1 MSKSHSVEFP
11 MAEAKGIIRELF
23 TPNPWVYW
31 TDFLVNDLLGW
42 TAFVLAVRAP
52 VFSPLQGA
60 AFLVAGLALYRAV
73 IFVHELTHLKKGTF
87 RTFHTAWN
95 LLCGFPLLV
104 PSMLYMGVHIDHHKQ
119 KLYGTKNDHEYFD
132 FALEKPYRIPLFLFT
147 MLLAP
152 ALFLFRFLLLTPVSY
167 IVQPLRKPL
176 WEMASSLAVG
186 SGFKRPIP
194 TEAEKHLWWAQE
206 FMTFAYAATGIG
218 LMAAGVLPW
227 RVLLL
232 WYLTAVFI
240 LFTNGLRTLVAHC
253 YRNPPDHEMD
263 FSEQFLDSIDIPGNF
278 LTTPLW
284 APVGLRFHATHHLF
298 PGMPYHHLGKAHRKL
313 MRELPPGNPYP
324 LVVRR
329 SLLSALAQLWG
340 SAKSSQLSK
349 GANE

>member
-186 SGFKRPIP
+186 GGFKRPLP
-194 TEAEKHLWWAQE
+194 DDHEKRIWWAQE
-206 FMTFAYAATGIG
+206 FLTFAYAGIG
-218 LMAAGVLPW
+218 MALMISGILPW
-227 RVLLL
+227 KVLVL
-232 WYLTAVFI
+232 WYATAVFI
-240 LFTNGLRTLVAHC
+240 LFTNGIRTLAAHC
-253 YRNPPDHEMD
+253 YQNPPAHEMT
-263 FSEQFLDSIDIPGNF
+263 FAEQFLDSIDIPGNP
-278 LTTPLW
+278 LVTPLW
-284 APVGLRFHATHHLF
+284 APVGLRYHATHHLF
-298 PGMPYHHLGKAHRKL
+298 PGMPYHSLGEAHRRL
-313 MRELPPGNPYP
+313 MENLPAGNPYP
-324 LVVRR
+324 KATRP
-329 SLLSALAQLWG
+329 SLYAAITQLWER
-340 SAKSSQLSK
+340 ASSHR
-349 GANE
+349 